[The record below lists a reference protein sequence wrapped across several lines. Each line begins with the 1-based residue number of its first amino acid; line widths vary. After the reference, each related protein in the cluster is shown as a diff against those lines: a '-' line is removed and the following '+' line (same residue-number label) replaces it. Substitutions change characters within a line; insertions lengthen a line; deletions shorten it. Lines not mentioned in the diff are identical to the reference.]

1 MDDAP
6 RSRGELDVKRE
17 RDRMSPRARS
27 MDAVRAR
34 AHAPRRLRYEAAR
47 DPRAGARATTV
58 WFMIGVYRV
67 HKRTPFRVG
76 LRSRLRAIYHCVY
89 LHLSRTFTSLIE

>member
-67 HKRTPFRVG
+67 HERTPFRVG
-76 LRSRLRAIYHCVY
+76 LRSRLRGQYTTVSIYISVER
-89 LHLSRTFTSLIE
+89 LRR